1 MPRGHLIGA
10 LVVLLAACAEPA
22 PPYLGDWSPLES
34 ATDVSQLTTTYE
46 AVDSVTFRA
55 TMDNQTFEFRTDGS
69 EVETPWGGTIAV
81 RAVDSTTWESV
92 MRVGG
97 QLISTDTIR
106 VSEDGQ
112 ALSMVSHNSAS
123 GSPVR
128 SEMQMT
134 RVSGGPGLAGVWR
147 AASMSGG
154 MLADLSIAAAGDSG
168 LDLRFSGMNATCSPT
183 FAGGDAPASSPMF
196 DGNWTCSIAQDSA
209 GGLSMTWKRD
219 GDPRYTSMYSV
230 SANGDTLR
238 EVTTATGANEPVTV
252 VYTRKSAT
260 P

>member
-22 PPYLGDWSPLES
+22 PPYLGEWSPQES

-46 AVDSVTFRA
+46 AIDSITFRA
-55 TMDNQTFEFRTDGS
+55 TMDNQSFEFRTDGS
-69 EVETPWGGTIAV
+69 EAETPWGGTVAV
-81 RAVDSTTWESV
+81 RAIDSLSWESL

-97 QLISTDTIR
+97 QTLSTDTIR
-106 VSEDGQ
+106 VSADGQ
-112 ALSMVSHNSAS
+112 MLSMVSHNSAS
-123 GSPVR
+123 GTPVR

-154 MLADLSIAAAGDSG
+154 MLGDLSIAAAGDTG
-168 LDLRFSGMNATCSPT
+168 LDLRFSAMGATCSPT
-183 FAGGDAPASSPMF
+183 FSGGDAPASSPMF
-196 DGNWTCSIAQDSA
+196 DGSWSCSVARDSA
-209 GGLSMTWKRD
+209 GGLSMTWKRN
-219 GDPRYTSMYSV
+219 GEPRYTSVYSV

-238 EVTTATGANEPVTV
+238 EVSTATGTSEPITML
-252 VYTRKSAT
+252 YTRKSAA